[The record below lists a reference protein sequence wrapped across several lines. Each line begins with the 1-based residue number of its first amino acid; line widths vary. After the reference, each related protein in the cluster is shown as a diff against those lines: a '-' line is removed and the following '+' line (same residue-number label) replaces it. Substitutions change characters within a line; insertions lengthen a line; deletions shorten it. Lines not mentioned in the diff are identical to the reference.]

1 MPQNAVFGVR
11 GANLSQPLAINGGRS
26 AVDADAHVRW
36 PVIGTDARRAVL
48 AVLDRGI
55 LSGQFAPETR
65 GLEREFA
72 AFVGAKHCLAT
83 NSGTA
88 ALHLALTAAGVKPGD
103 EVIVPALTF
112 VATALAVLHA
122 GAVPVFIDVEPA
134 TLGMDPALLVGA
146 ITPRT
151 RAVVPVHLHG
161 VPCQLQ
167 PLLDIAAQHGLL
179 LIEDAAQAHGAQYHG
194 RAVGTLGTAGIFSLQ
209 SSKSLA
215 CGEGGLVV
223 TDDEALL
230 RRAHQLRMFGEDG
243 GPEDEASYDIRH
255 PLDGDRPYDSVSLG
269 WNYRTTELSA
279 ALARAQ
285 LTQLRHWNENAL
297 ANAELLGRR
306 LRELPG
312 VTPPAV
318 PRDTLPAFH
327 KYRVQLDASKLGL
340 TATPLETR
348 DAMVRAL
355 RAEGCEVVLWQTRPV
370 PGQTLFQK
378 LGAEAARRSEGHGL
392 QVSYELSQYPETTR
406 ILDSSLCLFSQSY
419 PIAPQPPSLVEAYAE
434 AFARVWMRL
443 DEVLRLPKPEG
454 AT

>member
-1 MPQNAVFGVR
+1 
-11 GANLSQPLAINGGRS
+11 LSQPLAINGGP
-26 AVDADAHVRW
+26 ATVDVEAHVRW
-36 PVIGTDARRAVL
+36 PVIGPDARRAVL
-48 AVLDRGI
+48 GALDRGV

-72 AFVGAKHCLAT
+72 ALVGSTYCLAT

-88 ALHLALTAAGVKPGD
+88 ALHLALAAAGVGPGD

-122 GAVPVFIDVEPA
+122 GAVPVFIDVESA
-134 TLGMDPALLVGA
+134 TLGMDPALLEGA

-167 PLLDIAAQHGLL
+167 PLLDICARRGLL
-179 LIEDAAQAHGAQYHG
+179 LIEDAAQAHGARYQG
-194 RAVGTLGTAGIFSLQ
+194 RMVGTFGAAGIFSLQ

-215 CGEGGLVV
+215 CGEGGLLI
-223 TDDEALL
+223 TDDERLF
-230 RRAHQLRMFGEDG
+230 RHAHQLRMFGEDAK
-243 GPEDEASYDIRH
+243 PEDEAGYDIRH
-255 PLDGDRPYDSVSLG
+255 PLDGNRSYDSAALG

-285 LTQLRHWNENAL
+285 LTHLPEWNENAL

-318 PRDTLPAFH
+318 PRETIPAFH

-340 TATPLETR
+340 KARPVETR

-378 LGAEAARRSEGHGL
+378 LGTDAARYPEARGPA
-392 QVSYELSQYPETTR
+392 VSYQLSQYPETTR

-419 PIAPQPPSLVEAYAE
+419 PIAPQPRSLVEAYAE
-434 AFARVWMRL
+434 TFGRVWMRL
-443 DEVLRLPKPEG
+443 GEVLHTAPARAAK
-454 AT
+454 